1 MTEASA
7 KLEEPTEVN
16 AVDKTSTLLA
26 PIESPSTSTA
36 EEPQDGRVGAV
47 QEDKHV
53 EKEASTNQVRMSR
66 FPLL

>member
-16 AVDKTSTLLA
+16 VVDKIGTLLA
-26 PIESPSTSTA
+26 PAESPSTSMA

-47 QEDKHV
+47 HEDKHIQ
-53 EKEASTNQVRMSR
+53 KEAK
-66 FPLL
+66 